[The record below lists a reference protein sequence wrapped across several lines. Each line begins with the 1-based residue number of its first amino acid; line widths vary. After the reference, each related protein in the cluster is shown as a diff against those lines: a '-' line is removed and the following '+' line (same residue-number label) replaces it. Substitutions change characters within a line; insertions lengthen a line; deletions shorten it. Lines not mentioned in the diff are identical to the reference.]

1 MRPSKSIMDY
11 AIYYR
16 ILGLQTTAT
25 QEEIKRAYR
34 KLAAQYHPDR
44 NPGGEAQFLRIKEAY
59 EILSGKQVPRTT
71 HTHTHTQAQNTTTT
85 ANTSTRAS
93 KTQAQTR
100 EERIKAA
107 QKRYEDQKRKEEQ
120 QSIYL
125 YNKLINGNAFRVFK
139 YGSFVSLLVGILLV
153 LDLFL
158 PPIEKSNQ
166 DYNSYLTEEV
176 RGYILE
182 NVQEQLS
189 DSTIS
194 MNDIEITDFAKAST
208 GYVHSRIFK
217 HQRKQGENKSNDDD
231 DRYLESVWSII
242 IFMPLPII
250 ALWYKRRN
258 ATFFLMFYASL
269 YIIIPLGI
277 LTLIVNSYILLQ
289 YLTT

>member
-1 MRPSKSIMDY
+1 MDY
-11 AIYYR
+11 AKYFK
-16 ILGLQTTAT
+16 ILNLPTTAT
-25 QEEIKRAYR
+25 AEEIKRAYR
-34 KLAAQYHPDR
+34 RLAAQYHPDR
-44 NPGGEAQFLRIKEAY
+44 NPDGADMFLQIKEAY
-59 EILSGKQVPRTT
+59 EVLTGKIIVV
-71 HTHTHTQAQNTTTT
+71 TQTTTRH
-85 ANTSTRAS
+85 SSPHPQSSRSETRNNA
-93 KTQAQTR
+93 TTR

-125 YNKLINGNAFRVFK
+125 YNKMINGNAFRVFK
-139 YGSFVSLLVGILLV
+139 YGSFFSLLVGILLI

-166 DYNSYLTEEV
+166 DYNPYLTEEI

-182 NVQEQLS
+182 NVQEQLN
-189 DSTIS
+189 DSTIL

-217 HQRKQGENKSNDDD
+217 HQRKQGENKSNNDD

-258 ATFFLMFYASL
+258 ATFFLMYYASL